1 MDKVLALLSQ
11 MPQTDKVMKADTF
24 YQENNSDE
32 IVRDT
37 LTNLRLRDFLKGKV
51 FKQRFNIAATEWS
64 RHKTLK
70 ISLRQVI
77 LPY

>member
-1 MDKVLALLSQ
+1 MDKMLEILSQ

-24 YQENNSDE
+24 LQVNDGGE
-32 IVRDT
+32 IERDT
-37 LTNLRLRDFLKGKV
+37 LTQLGEYANLDGKV
-51 FKQRFNIAATEWS
+51 HKQRFTIAATEWS

-70 ISLRQVI
+70 VSLRQVI